1 MSENFQKVKA
11 YLQELELPTETEDEA
26 EALVKVWE
34 TFTSGRLSFCIL

>member
-26 EALVKVWE
+26 EELVVVN
-34 TFTSGRLSFCIL
+34 LSLIHISEPTRPY